1 MFDFWKLRPICR
13 KTKTSVR
20 IERRFGVPKYYK
32 KFRKRLIFFG
42 AFCGMVFGVYRCTTY
57 IWNIEITGNSY
68 LSDENLMRFLKEQG
82 IEPGI
87 ERTSVDTDALELL
100 LRQSYAQVIWSS
112 AYVDGTSL
120 VICIKEQIKSDGKVS
135 ASGTAGAAESTA
147 GTGEA
152 VSPDEESACDLVAS
166 KNAAIASIITRKGT
180 PCVISGDEVLAGD
193 ILVSAQ
199 CDIYD
204 DNGEAAYTLY
214 QQADA
219 DVYGYVDYTFSE
231 SLPIQQLVAMDTDEI
246 STNYFIRIFDRYVC
260 IPHNASPYEEY
271 YSIEN
276 MHQLRLLGNFYL
288 PVYWGKREYGKRE
301 SGYYLLAKETAKQ
314 TAAEDFLRFIDELE
328 ENGVS
333 IIDKN
338 VMIEDA
344 GNCYE
349 VTGTVRALE
358 SIAVSAPIEIPPVSE
373 EEQFFDE
380 YE

>member
-1 MFDFWKLRPICR
+1 MLDFWKLRPICR
-13 KTKTSVR
+13 KTRTSVR

-32 KFRKRLIFFG
+32 KFRKHLIFFG
-42 AFCGMVFGVYRCTTY
+42 AFCGMLFGVYRCTTY

-82 IEPGI
+82 IVPGI
-87 ERTSVDTDALELL
+87 GRTTVDTDALELL

-120 VICIKEQIKSDGKVS
+120 VICIKEQIKTDEKVS
-135 ASGTAGAAESTA
+135 AAGTSDAAGISA

-152 VSPDEESACDLVAS
+152 ELSGKADSLDEESACDLVAS

-193 ILVSAQ
+193 LLVSAQ

-204 DNGEAAYTLY
+204 DNGEVAYTLY

-231 SLPIQQLVAMDTDEI
+231 SLPIQSLIEMDTDEI
-246 STNYFIRIFDRYVC
+246 STNYFVRIFDRYIC
-260 IPHNASPYEEY
+260 LPHNASPYEEY

-276 MHQLRLLGNFYL
+276 THQLRLLGNFYL
-288 PVYWGKREYGKRE
+288 PVYWGIREYGKRE
-301 SGYYLLAKETAKQ
+301 SGYYLLAEETAKQ
-314 TAAEDFLRFIDELE
+314 KAAEDFLRFIDELE

-338 VMIEDA
+338 VMIENA

-358 SIAVSAPIEIPPVSE
+358 PIAISAPIEIPPVLE
-373 EEQFFDE
+373 EE
-380 YE
+380 